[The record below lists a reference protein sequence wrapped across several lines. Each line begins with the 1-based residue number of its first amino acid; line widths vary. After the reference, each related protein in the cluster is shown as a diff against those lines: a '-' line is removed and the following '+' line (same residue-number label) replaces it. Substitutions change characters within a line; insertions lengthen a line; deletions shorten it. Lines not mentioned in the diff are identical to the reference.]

1 MSNPLISHIEIP
13 STDLTRSSEFFK
25 KVFNW
30 EFKPFGNGY
39 LLFNNHQGIMAG
51 LRKVESVVKGD
62 STVFHVTIDNLEQ
75 ILEKAISAGG
85 HIKTGKT
92 TIPAMGWYAVIFD
105 LDGNSIGLYQKSS

>member
-13 STDLTRSSEFFK
+13 STDLNKSSEFFK
-25 KVFNW
+25 NVFGW

-51 LRKVESVVKGD
+51 LRKVNTVVKGD
-62 STVFHVTIDNLEQ
+62 TTVFHVTVDHLEQ
-75 ILEKAISAGG
+75 VLEKAKTAGG

-92 TIPAMGWYAVIFD
+92 TIPAMGWYAVISD
-105 LDGNSIGLYQKSS
+105 PDGNSIGLYQKS